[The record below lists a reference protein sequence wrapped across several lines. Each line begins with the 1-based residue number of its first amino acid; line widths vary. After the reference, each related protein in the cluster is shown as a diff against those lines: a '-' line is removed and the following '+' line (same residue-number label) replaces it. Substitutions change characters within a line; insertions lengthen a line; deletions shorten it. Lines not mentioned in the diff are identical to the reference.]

1 MVVFAF
7 GEKGGECHSGG
18 EQSVFNN
25 FIRQVEEL
33 HVKKKKKKKK
43 NPEAGMAECSQ
54 LLMMRQI
61 LGCLQTLLHLFSSV
75 IFFSK

>member
-7 GEKGGECHSGG
+7 GEKGGECIG
-18 EQSVFNN
+18 
-25 FIRQVEEL
+25 VENRASSIL
-33 HVKKKKKKKK
+33 SDRWKSSMLKKKKKKKK

-61 LGCLQTLLHLFSSV
+61 LGCLQTFLHLFSS
-75 IFFSK
+75 IMFFSK

>member
-33 HVKKKKKKKK
+33 HVKKKKKRKK
-43 NPEAGMAECSQ
+43 
-54 LLMMRQI
+54 
-61 LGCLQTLLHLFSSV
+61 TLKQEWQNVHNY
-75 IFFSK
+75 